1 MKFLLRLHGSHS
13 SWAHLLSATGAVL
26 LLLAFAVLPLRS
38 AAAHGLS
45 GLPDFTQLVETAGP
59 AVVRIDAVQK
69 RQVKIPQIGMPD
81 LPEGSPFQDLPDM
94 FRKFFEREHG
104 NGGMREFES
113 QSLGAGTI
121 ISADG
126 YILTNHHVVDGAES
140 LRIHLFDK
148 RELEAKVIGS
158 DPESDI
164 ALIKIDATGLPVAK
178 IGHSDNIKVG
188 EWVLAI
194 GSPFG
199 FERSA
204 TAGIVSATGRHVPG
218 EEGAYNYVRFIQTDV
233 AINPGNSGG
242 PLLNLDGEVI
252 GINSMIYSKSG
263 GYMGLSFA
271 VPIDVAMEVV
281 EQLRNNGKVTRGYLG
296 VLIQPVTRDLAEAFG
311 MDRPRGALVAQVM
324 EDAAASRA
332 GVQVGD
338 VILRFNGQEVA
349 SNDSLPPI
357 VGRSPLDR
365 AVPMVVLRDG
375 KQVTLQVRLG
385 ELTADVRETLRGGVP
400 APTDT
405 AALTIEPLGIQ
416 VRPIDEETR
425 ANGSGLPATGG
436 VQIVSIAEGA
446 QAAQVLMPGDYVL
459 NLNGDAV
466 LSPAQFQELVSAAD
480 LDRPLRLYVRRDDSN
495 LFVAM
500 RLAR

>member
-1 MKFLLRLHGSHS
+1 MK
-13 SWAHLLSATGAVL
+13 LSRSMHTTLFAFVAVL
-26 LLLAFAVLPLRS
+26 AMMSVSPRPAL
-38 AAAHGLS
+38 AHGMS
-45 GLPDFTQLVETAGP
+45 GLPDFTQLVESAGP

-69 RQVKIPQIGMPD
+69 RQMKIPQLGMDMPD

-104 NGGMREFES
+104 GNGGTREFES

-140 LRIHLFDK
+140 LKIHLFDK
-148 RELEAKVIGS
+148 RELEARVIGS

-178 IGHSDNIKVG
+178 IGKSENIKVG

-242 PLLNLDGEVI
+242 PLLNLDGEVV

-271 VPIDVAMEVV
+271 VPIDVAMDVV
-281 EQLRNNGKVTRGYLG
+281 QQLRSNGKVTRGYLG

-365 AVPMVVLRDG
+365 PVPMVVLRDG
-375 KQVTLQVRLG
+375 KQLTLQVRLG
-385 ELTADVRETLRGGVP
+385 ELTADVREAMRGSSP

-405 AALTIEPLGIQ
+405 AALEIKPLGIQ

-436 VQIVSIAEGA
+436 VEIVSIAEGA
-446 QAAQVLMPGDYVL
+446 QAAQVLMPGDYLL

-466 LSPAQFQELVSAAD
+466 LSPAQLQELVSKAD

>member
-1 MKFLLRLHGSHS
+1 MKLPKSMHTILFAFL
-13 SWAHLLSATGAVL
+13 T
-26 LLLAFAVLPLRS
+26 LLAMMSVLSRPAL
-38 AAAHGLS
+38 AHGMS

-69 RQVKIPQIGMPD
+69 RQMKIPQIGMPD
-81 LPEGSPFQDLPDM
+81 LPEGAPFQDLPDM

-104 NGGMREFES
+104 NGNGGTREFES

-140 LRIHLFDK
+140 LKIHLFDK

-164 ALIKIDATGLPVAK
+164 ALIKIDATELPVAK
-178 IGHSDNIKVG
+178 IGKSAEIKVG

-242 PLLNLDGEVI
+242 PLLNLDGEVV

-271 VPIDVAMEVV
+271 VPIDVAMDVV
-281 EQLRNNGKVTRGYLG
+281 QQLRSNGKVTRGYLG

-324 EDAAASRA
+324 EDAAAARA

-349 SNDSLPPI
+349 SNDSLPPL

-365 AVPMVVLRDG
+365 PVAMVVLRDG
-375 KQVTLQVRLG
+375 KQLTLQVRLG
-385 ELTADVRETLRGGVP
+385 ELTADVREAMRGSSPV
-400 APTDT
+400 PTDT
-405 AALTIEPLGIQ
+405 AALEIKPLGIQ
-416 VRPIDEETR
+416 VRAIDEETR
-425 ANGSGLPATGG
+425 ANGSGLPVTGG
-436 VQIVSIAEGA
+436 VEIVSIAEDA
-446 QAAQVLMPGDYVL
+446 QAAQVLMPGDYLL

-466 LSPAQFQELVSAAD
+466 LSPAQLQELVAAAD